1 MIYIAAIVVSSAI
14 VIAYGLGRKK
24 GYLEGY
30 LDGYNH
36 AIDDAEKFLDLFEKE
51 IKKKNEE

>member
-14 VIAYGLGRKK
+14 VIAYGLGRSK
-24 GYLEGY
+24 GY

-36 AIDDAEKFLDLFEKE
+36 AIDDAEKFLDLFQKE